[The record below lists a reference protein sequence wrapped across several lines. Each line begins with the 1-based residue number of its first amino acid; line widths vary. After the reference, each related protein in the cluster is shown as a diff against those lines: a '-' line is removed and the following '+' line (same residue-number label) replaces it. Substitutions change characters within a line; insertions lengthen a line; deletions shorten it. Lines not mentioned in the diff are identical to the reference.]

1 MVSWDSH
8 NMPELQYLRFCLGI
22 DKECPI
28 IDDCEWPQVYDFCVK
43 QSVLGIGFVGCE
55 MVSANNRPSK
65 ELMLNWYAQARQIE
79 GRNQLMNDR
88 GIELQTMFAEAGFEM
103 CILKGQGNAL
113 MYSSKLRIENGKLK
127 NSPQSDNLA
136 LLRQPGDIDIWVR
149 TRGDG
154 RGTKGDIRRII
165 EFLGTKCDIQKQ
177 VIGYHHV
184 EFPIFNDVEVEVHWR
199 PSWKSSPLY
208 NQRMQKWFKEQADAQ
223 FNHVDERSGMHVPT
237 WEFNVIYLLQ
247 HMYLHI
253 FQEGLGLRQVMDYYY
268 LLHSAEDKLI
278 IENGK
283 LRSTLK
289 YLGLWKFA
297 GAAMYVM
304 QEVFALDEKFMIA
317 PVDKRRGT
325 FLLEEIMRS
334 GNFGRY
340 DERNRELSQKKGIS
354 RSLSRLKRQ
363 YRYLRDYPV
372 EVLCAPFQIY
382 HVIWRKCQ
390 IWRWE

>member
-1 MVSWDSH
+1 MVSDTCSY
-8 NMPELQYLRFCLGI
+8 NKNLEYLLYSMEI
-22 DKECPI
+22 SEECPSLTEA
-28 IDDCEWPQVYDFCVK
+28 EWKDLYSFCIK
-43 QSVLGIGFVGCE
+43 QSLVGIAFSGMERLNGEQKPPFDL
-55 MVSANNRPSK
+55 
-65 ELMLNWYAQARQIE
+65 LMQWIAFSEKIKQQNILV
-79 GRNQLMNDR
+79 NDR
-88 GIELQTMFAEAGFEM
+88 CQELLTMFAEAGFET

-113 MYSSKLRIENGKLK
+113 VYSSKLRIENGKLK
-127 NSPQSDNLA
+127 NSAQSDSLA
-136 LLRQPGDIDIWVR
+136 MLRQPGDIDIWVR

-199 PSWKSSPLY
+199 PSWKSSPLH

-223 FNHVDERSGMHVPT
+223 FNHLDERSGMHVPT

-354 RSLSRLKRQ
+354 RSLARLKRQ

>member
-1 MVSWDSH
+1 M
-8 NMPELQYLRFCLGI
+8 LTLL
-22 DKECPI
+22 
-28 IDDCEWPQVYDFCVK
+28 
-43 QSVLGIGFVGCE
+43 
-55 MVSANNRPSK
+55 K
-65 ELMLNWYAQARQIE
+65 ELIWIAIDNRNKLSWKPTQSEWLSLYDESIKHAISGVLIGAVEKLPEDQRPLPPLLYTWIGTTVQIE
-79 GRNQLMNDR
+79 SRNTQLNQR
-88 GIELQTMFAEAGFEM
+88 CTEVQTMFAEAGFET

-113 MYSSKLRIENGKLK
+113 IYPNPLRR
-127 NSPQSDNLA
+127 QS
-136 LLRQPGDIDIWVR
+136 GDIDIWVN
-149 TRGDG
+149 G
-154 RGTKGDIRRII
+154 KAKDILS
-165 EFLGTKCDIQKQ
+165 FLATKCDIQKQ

-199 PSWKSSPLY
+199 PSWKSSPLH

-223 FNHVDERSGMHVPT
+223 FNHLDERSGMHVPT

-354 RSLSRLKRQ
+354 RSLARLKRQ

-382 HVIWRKCQ
+382 HVIWRKMKL
-390 IWRWE
+390 WKWE

>member
-1 MVSWDSH
+1 MTEAEWKDLYS
-8 NMPELQYLRFCLGI
+8 FCI
-22 DKECPI
+22 
-28 IDDCEWPQVYDFCVK
+28 K
-43 QSVLGIGFVGCE
+43 QSLVGIAFSGMERLNGEQKPPFDL
-55 MVSANNRPSK
+55 
-65 ELMLNWYAQARQIE
+65 LMQWIAFSEKIKQQNILV
-79 GRNQLMNDR
+79 NDR
-88 GIELQTMFAEAGFEM
+88 CQELLTMFAEAGFET

-127 NSPQSDNLA
+127 NSAQSDSLA
-136 LLRQPGDIDIWVR
+136 MLRQPGDIDIWVR

-223 FNHVDERSGMHVPT
+223 FNHLDERSGMHVPT

-334 GNFGRY
+334 GNFGR
-340 DERNRELSQKKGIS
+340 
-354 RSLSRLKRQ
+354 
-363 YRYLRDYPV
+363 
-372 EVLCAPFQIY
+372 
-382 HVIWRKCQ
+382 
-390 IWRWE
+390 